1 MSFAY
6 LPLYT
11 GDYLRDTRALTPLE
25 HGVFL
30 MLLMYCWDCRGPLP
44 LDEQDCAGLAN
55 CRSNTEIDALRK
67 VLRKFFIRMDDGFY
81 NKRIQ
86 REIEKSVTISNKRS
100 EAGKMGYQA
109 KAKQLPSKSQ
119 ALASKAIPDY
129 SIPDQTKTQNPTMS
143 GKHRKTAIELL
154 DFLNKRTFRN
164 FRPVPANLK
173 LIEARLKQGYTIE
186 QCRAVIARKAR
197 DWSTD
202 PKMADYLRPATLFN
216 DTKFNQYVADVPDA
230 EETHADMP

>member
-30 MLLMYCWDCRGPLP
+30 MLLMYCWDTRGPLP

-67 VLRKFFIRMDDGFY
+67 VLRKFFIRMDDGYY

-86 REIEKSVTISNKRS
+86 REIEKSVNISNKRS
-100 EAGKMGYQA
+100 EA
-109 KAKQLPSKSQ
+109 
-119 ALASKAIPDY
+119 ID
-129 SIPDQTKTQNPTMS
+129 
-143 GKHRKTAIELL
+143 
-154 DFLNKRTFRN
+154 
-164 FRPVPANLK
+164 
-173 LIEARLKQGYTIE
+173 
-186 QCRAVIARKAR
+186 AVSVI
-197 DWSTD
+197 
-202 PKMADYLRPATLFN
+202 
-216 DTKFNQYVADVPDA
+216 DA
-230 EETHADMP
+230 